1 MDLDRAEVGQPI
13 YLHTNRSRQL
23 VSSRELQITGMQRHH
38 NPNTFSPPTFNTL
51 PFYGSGTLVGLVLL
65 SVEVPRSHSDMP
77 HSVGLL
83 WTSDQ
88 TVLTH
93 NTHKEHTSMPPVEFG
108 PAIPTSEQ
116 QQKTYTLDL
125 AAIGI
130 GHAIHYYKIT
140 NY

>member
-1 MDLDRAEVGQPI
+1 
-13 YLHTNRSRQL
+13 
-23 VSSRELQITGMQRHH
+23 MQRHH
-38 NPNTFSPPTFNTL
+38 NPNPFSPPTFHTL
-51 PFYGSGTLVGLVLL
+51 PFYGSRVLVGIGIL

-77 HSVGLL
+77 NSVELL

-93 NTHKEHTSMPPVEFG
+93 NTHKKQTSMPPAGFG
-108 PAIPTSEQ
+108 PTIPTSEQ
-116 QQKTYTLDL
+116 QQKTYALDL
-125 AAIGI
+125 AATGI